1 MELTQRLLKLTDC
14 YCASRSVSD
23 ATVSGII
30 FKDSRR
36 LPRLRSGG
44 DITTRNY
51 SRAVEWFSANW
62 PNDCPW
68 PPSIER
74 TPTEEVRA

>member
-14 YCASRSVSD
+14 YCAARSISD

-30 FKDSRR
+30 FKNSRTI
-36 LPRLRSGG
+36 PRIRSGG

-51 SRAVEWFSANW
+51 SRAVEWFASNW
-62 PNDCPW
+62 PDDCAW
-68 PPSIER
+68 PRAVER
-74 TPTEEVRA
+74 TPAQEATR